1 MATYFGCDK
10 HSQWIINGDIWID
23 GKRIAS
29 APKSKSGKTS
39 STVINDKIYVN
50 GYEYKNGEW
59 KRTLAA
65 LWHLWFQEVKDME
78 NTITKIE
85 KLDPHP
91 TEAIVVS
98 WNFNDIDLDNMKNLF
113 NVIQSKFPDNTVV
126 AIPDYISLQSCSK
139 DVLENIISMI
149 AEIIEE
155 L

>member
-1 MATYFGCDK
+1 
-10 HSQWIINGDIWID
+10 
-23 GKRIAS
+23 
-29 APKSKSGKTS
+29 
-39 STVINDKIYVN
+39 
-50 GYEYKNGEW
+50 
-59 KRTLAA
+59 
-65 LWHLWFQEVKDME
+65 ME
-78 NTITKIE
+78 NIITKIE

-126 AIPDYISLQSCSK
+126 AIPDHISLQSCSK

>member
-1 MATYFGCDK
+1 
-10 HSQWIINGDIWID
+10 
-23 GKRIAS
+23 
-29 APKSKSGKTS
+29 
-39 STVINDKIYVN
+39 
-50 GYEYKNGEW
+50 
-59 KRTLAA
+59 
-65 LWHLWFQEVKDME
+65 ME

>member
-1 MATYFGCDK
+1 MDN
-10 HSQWIINGDIWID
+10 I
-23 GKRIAS
+23 
-29 APKSKSGKTS
+29 
-39 STVINDKIYVN
+39 
-50 GYEYKNGEW
+50 
-59 KRTLAA
+59 
-65 LWHLWFQEVKDME
+65 
-78 NTITKIE
+78 ITKIE

-98 WNFNDIDLDNMKNLF
+98 WNFNDIDVDNMQNLF
-113 NVIQSKFPDNTVV
+113 HVVQSKFPDNIVV